1 MRARKYAKINSLDT
15 AKTDNQL
22 TIKQVR
28 TLENHTTK
36 CFFLI
41 NK

>member
-1 MRARKYAKINSLDT
+1 MQNSVDT

-36 CFFLI
+36 GFF
-41 NK
+41 